1 MDFDNQANPL
11 SYGPTNK
18 LLFLTAYDGLN
29 GLRANRTNFAI
40 KHDGKPIYMKEFDP
54 SNTTLLNYASGLFTM
69 QDHFFNTGEELLYNP
84 KSTFVGVGQT
94 AMGIGATANYAGV
107 VTDRLPEKVY
117 PIAIT
122 PDTFKLATTPQFAR
136 AGIFV
141 TFTDAGLGNAHE
153 LEFTKKLSKSVIAI
167 DGIVQ
172 QPVTFTPINHKLDH
186 NGHYLTGGISAGIS
200 TFNISGIS
208 SIQPRDLLL
217 VDDEFMSIVEVGFST
232 NVAGEVL
239 GPISGVIASGAGV
252 TFPTVSVKRG
262 AVGTAATT
270 HFDGANVQI
279 YRGSFN
285 IVKNELH
292 FTDPPKGNNR
302 ARRNESNLPYVQAAF
317 SGRTFLRSNYDTNMV
332 FDDISDEFT
341 GIGKTFSLKVG
352 GADTTG
358 VDSGNGILFI
368 NGVFQ
373 TPSTDNNAGNT
384 YEFTKDVT
392 AGISSVIY
400 TGISSV
406 DGTPIESK
414 FDINQNQIPRGG
426 LIVSLGST
434 PGLGYAPLVGAKV
447 KAEKNS
453 TGQITNII
461 GINTITTAV
470 SISTALYNQVS
481 GIWRLKHRFT

>member
-1 MDFDNQANPL
+1 MESYNNLLPL
-11 SYGPTNK
+11 
-18 LLFLTAYDGLN
+18 
-29 GLRANRTNFAI
+29 
-40 KHDGKPIYMKEFDP
+40 
-54 SNTTLLNYASGLFTM
+54 
-69 QDHFFNTGEELLYNP
+69 
-84 KSTFVGVGQT
+84 
-94 AMGIGATANYAGV
+94 
-107 VTDRLPEKVY
+107 
-117 PIAIT
+117 
-122 PDTFKLATTPQFAR
+122 
-136 AGIFV
+136 
-141 TFTDAGLGNAHE
+141 
-153 LEFTKKLSKSVIAI
+153 
-167 DGIVQ
+167 
-172 QPVTFTPINHKLDH
+172 PINHKLDH

-368 NGVFQ
+368 NGVFKHHLLIIMLVIPMNLPKMLQ
-373 TPSTDNNAGNT
+373 QESVVLSTL
-384 YEFTKDVT
+384 E
-392 AGISSVIY
+392 SVLLM
-400 TGISSV
+400 
-406 DGTPIESK
+406 EHLL
-414 FDINQNQIPRGG
+414 NLN
-426 LIVSLGST
+426 
-434 PGLGYAPLVGAKV
+434 
-447 KAEKNS
+447 
-453 TGQITNII
+453 
-461 GINTITTAV
+461 
-470 SISTALYNQVS
+470 SISTKTKFQEVDL
-481 GIWRLKHRFT
+481 LFP